1 MTDTN
6 PLLDFSDLPRFDA
19 IAPTHVR
26 PAIESL
32 LDENRHLIDALGSA
46 ETTPTWD
53 DFVQPLVDAGE
64 RLSRAWGIVG
74 HLHSVNDVPE

>member
-1 MTDTN
+1 MIKTN

-53 DFVQPLVDAGE
+53 DFV
-64 RLSRAWGIVG
+64 
-74 HLHSVNDVPE
+74 